1 MRTDFFS
8 YAIGIGTQ
16 NRKGE
21 WLEVYYPKPVFKP
34 AQTEIEAMAGVLGYA
49 GGNTTIDL
57 PLGLLPKI
65 RPLLSADQQAVVDSL
80 TNAVRPLVITLLEQ
94 EG

>member
-1 MRTDFFS
+1 MSTDFFS

-49 GGNTTIDL
+49 GGNTTIEL
-57 PLGLLPKI
+57 PQHCCQKL
-65 RPLLSADQQAVVDSL
+65 RPLLTAEQQALS
-80 TNAVRPLVITLLEQ
+80 TA
-94 EG
+94 

>member
-49 GGNTTIDL
+49 GGNTTI
-57 PLGLLPKI
+57 K
-65 RPLLSADQQAVVDSL
+65 
-80 TNAVRPLVITLLEQ
+80 
-94 EG
+94 